1 MVWKRKRRRRSEEEK
16 GRSEEGR
23 KKARS
28 EWSVSSGKRRKKFL
42 LLSLVMVILFQ
53 ACEGWQGK
61 GGRSSPKP
69 CFPRPFSLSPTRM
82 FGEPCHLSHIQDED
96 RDFSRETTPE
106 ERMSQRINPI
116 PFLFGPF
123 IQRGIRGI
131 QGLEQIF
138 LLSPS
143 PSALKLCLKIFLHLF
158 TTR

>member
-1 MVWKRKRRRRSEEEK
+1 MVWKRRKRRSE
-16 GRSEEGR
+16 EEGR

-28 EWSVSSGKRRKKFL
+28 ECCVSSEKRKKFL

-53 ACEGWQGK
+53 VCEGWQGK
-61 GGRSSPKP
+61 VAKSSPKP

-82 FGEPCHLSHIQDED
+82 FGEPCHLSHIQDE

-143 PSALKLCLKIFLHLF
+143 PSTLKLCLKIILHFF